1 MNHLINQMLSEL
13 IFFVSEKKEYLS
25 YDCVLFIFQN
35 ESQKLNKKTTF
46 NGGSLGSCIDEERS
60 QLRYVMWIAEISE
73 SSNFWTQ
80 IALLGPPGSMS
91 VWVSRTPML
100 GALIFSFGCRT
111 IAGNEPYRGF
121 WRRPSGPA
129 LILGGFQCGAARF
142 VILLFSIAAA
152 LEWHTSET
160 LGQPL
165 ASNALLKR
173 SRVDVQGAAKPSSVL
188 FGERGTLYNFD
199 LRSVKTTRWI

>member
-1 MNHLINQMLSEL
+1 MHRWRTQPAAIRNVNCRNQWIIE
-13 IFFVSEKKEYLS
+13 F
-25 YDCVLFIFQN
+25 
-35 ESQKLNKKTTF
+35 LNA
-46 NGGSLGSCIDEERS
+46 NC
-60 QLRYVMWIAEISE
+60 A
-73 SSNFWTQ
+73 
-80 IALLGPPGSMS
+80 LGPTWEHVCLS
-91 VWVSRTPML
+91 VTYTYARRFDILFW
-100 GALIFSFGCRT
+100 GCRT

-165 ASNALLKR
+165 ASNALLNG
-173 SRVDVQGAAKPSSVL
+173 SRVDVQGAAKPSSVSL
-188 FGERGTLYNFD
+188 ERVEPIFNFD

>member
-1 MNHLINQMLSEL
+1 MWNVIWIYAYIILLKDIFFLNKYIMHFVMRVCNNLIIICVCNICIVNLFWKEITWERYVCIYVLKKQWMNHLINQMLSEL

-80 IALLGPPGSMS
+80 IALLGPPGSMP

-100 GALIFSFGCRT
+100 GDQEPSDGRLARWKWAFCREQHEVRE
-111 IAGNEPYRGF
+111 AFNME
-121 WRRPSGPA
+121 
-129 LILGGFQCGAARF
+129 LE
-142 VILLFSIAAA
+142 VI
-152 LEWHTSET
+152 W
-160 LGQPL
+160 
-165 ASNALLKR
+165 
-173 SRVDVQGAAKPSSVL
+173 
-188 FGERGTLYNFD
+188 
-199 LRSVKTTRWI
+199 

>member
-1 MNHLINQMLSEL
+1 MHRWRTQPAAIRNVNCRNQWIIE
-13 IFFVSEKKEYLS
+13 F
-25 YDCVLFIFQN
+25 
-35 ESQKLNKKTTF
+35 LNA
-46 NGGSLGSCIDEERS
+46 NC
-60 QLRYVMWIAEISE
+60 A
-73 SSNFWTQ
+73 
-80 IALLGPPGSMS
+80 LGPTWEHVCLSVTYTYARRFDILFLGMS
-91 VWVSRTPML
+91 NDRRKWALSRILEAPF
-100 GALIFSFGCRT
+100 GAPLF
-111 IAGNEPYRGF
+111 
-121 WRRPSGPA
+121 
-129 LILGGFQCGAARF
+129 LGGFQCGAARF

-173 SRVDVQGAAKPSSVL
+173 SRVDVQRAAKPSSVL